1 VLAHLGGDVV
11 VDDEDAAPA
20 GLEGGAAGDDFEGV
34 VHESGDFAGH
44 GLGGRGLPEFHHFVG
59 GAAEEEAVDR
69 VAGVLG
75 EGFEVVLETG
85 DGVTGGFEVAI
96 EADIGEDGEMEQS
109 GMDERLN
116 GCSSIVWI
124 GFRRIKMKQ
133 HGFRF
138 LVMMVIFALAFGSS
152 VSTGLAAGSV
162 EKPSALTRI
171 SFDSG
176 ATSATVSGRM
186 DANGRTR
193 YVLWAGARQLID
205 VTLSG
210 PEGASI
216 DVRRRNGRASV
227 DGEVESRTSFR
238 GYLPNSGDY
247 IVDVYTGAKGG
258 DYSLFVSIPEK
269 VAFQP
274 NTTSDLQEG
283 SLGAHASHEYILR
296 AARGQILD
304 VSVETDQNAAD
315 TDGGNGVQLVIY
327 GVDGSVLKSG
337 MSEGASFR
345 GELPLSQS
353 YIIRLQAGDRA
364 VDYSVNMV
372 VPRRISFV
380 QGAYSGSDNRQVKAH
395 ASLYYSVRARQG
407 QTMTVEVDANKPVQL
422 IIYGVDG
429 DVLMSGMGDADNFQ
443 GKLSATQ
450 DYILVV
456 RAGDKAASYKIVVTI
471 K

>member
-1 VLAHLGGDVV
+1 MFERIIRWNKPGLMNVLIVCKY
-11 VDDEDAAPA
+11 
-20 GLEGGAAGDDFEGV
+20 
-34 VHESGDFAGH
+34 
-44 GLGGRGLPEFHHFVG
+44 
-59 GAAEEEAVDR
+59 
-69 VAGVLG
+69 
-75 EGFEVVLETG
+75 
-85 DGVTGGFEVAI
+85 
-96 EADIGEDGEMEQS
+96 DIFWNS
-109 GMDERLN
+109 FKRNL
-116 GCSSIVWI
+116 
-124 GFRRIKMKQ
+124 MKQ

-138 LVMMVIFALAFGSS
+138 LVMMVIFGLALGSS
-152 VSTGLAAGSV
+152 VSSGLAASGV
-162 EKPSALTRI
+162 EKPAALTRI

-176 ATSATVSGRM
+176 GTSATVTGRM

-193 YVLWAGARQLID
+193 YVLWAGAHQLTD

-216 DVRRRNGRASV
+216 EVRRRNGRAFV

-247 IVDVYTGAKGG
+247 LIDVYTGSKGG

-283 SLGAHASHEYILR
+283 SLAAHENHEYILR

-304 VSVETDQNAAD
+304 VSVETDLEAAD
-315 TDGGNGVQLVIY
+315 TDGGNGVQLVIF

-353 YIIRLQAGDRA
+353 YIISLRAGDRA
-364 VDYSVNMV
+364 VDYSLNMV
-372 VPRRISFV
+372 VPRRISFAA
-380 QGAYSGSDNRQVKAH
+380 GAYSGGDNRSVKAH
-395 ASLYYSVRARQG
+395 ASLYYSVRAREG

-429 DVLMSGMGDADNFQ
+429 DVLMSGMGEGSSFK
-443 GKLSATQ
+443 GKLPATQ

-456 RAGDKAASYKIVVTI
+456 RAGDKAASYEIVVTI
-471 K
+471 R